1 MSTWQELQ
9 AAILPSETFFTRP
22 LEKIHCDLWGLS
34 PVVSAQGLRFY
45 VILVDNYS
53 RLTWFYP
60 LKFKSDI
67 YSVFPR
73 FKTLV
78 EPQFQQNIFQ
88 FQCHGGGQFTS
99 SQFVTHLANCG
110 IKQLLSCPHTPQ
122 QNGFSER
129 KHKHITELG
138 INMMYCSNVLQ
149 QLWI

>member
-67 YSVFPR
+67 YIRYFPDL
-73 FKTLV
+73 K
-78 EPQFQQNIFQ
+78 
-88 FQCHGGGQFTS
+88 
-99 SQFVTHLANCG
+99 
-110 IKQLLSCPHTPQ
+110 
-122 QNGFSER
+122 
-129 KHKHITELG
+129 
-138 INMMYCSNVLQ
+138 
-149 QLWI
+149 LW